1 MMNLKNTA
9 NVFFFFYLPECVMI
23 PNFDN
28 KHIMQSILN
37 NKVKSLIPN
46 RIQAVV
52 HDLHKEIKNE
62 AKLCSAANKN
72 HSTTEDLRSQEH
84 EAEMQR

>member
-1 MMNLKNTA
+1 MNLKNTA

-72 HSTTEDLRSQEH
+72 HSTTEDFKKPR
-84 EAEMQR
+84 A

>member
-1 MMNLKNTA
+1 
-9 NVFFFFYLPECVMI
+9 MI

-46 RIQAVV
+46 RIQVVV
-52 HDLHKEIKNE
+52 HNLEKEIN
-62 AKLCSAANKN
+62 NKVN
-72 HSTTEDLRSQEH
+72 YTLKPERELVTEDIKQLG
-84 EAEMQR
+84 A